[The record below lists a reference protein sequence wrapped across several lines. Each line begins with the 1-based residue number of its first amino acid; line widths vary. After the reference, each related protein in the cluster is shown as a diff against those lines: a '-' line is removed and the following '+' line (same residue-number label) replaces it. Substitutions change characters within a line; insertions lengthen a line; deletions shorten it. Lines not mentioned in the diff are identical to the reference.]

1 MLTLFLLT
9 LKQNV
14 TESGQWIHWFIFYN
28 TLYCHTL
35 DGYQKLAIITTNSTK
50 IQVSLPLPADFSYS

>member
-1 MLTLFLLT
+1 MLTLKLLT
-9 LKQNV
+9 LKRKV

-28 TLYCHTL
+28 TFYCPTL

-50 IQVSLPLPADFSYS
+50 TLFSLPLTADFSYS